1 MKFMGRPYR
10 NLVREVAYSQYAVR
24 DQNSVLGLLWSFLN
38 PLLMM
43 AVLFAYF
50 SLNAGREIQHYG
62 VFLLLG
68 MIHYTH
74 FSNSTSAAMN
84 VLTNMSQLTRH
95 TILPKE
101 VLVIGSVLAT
111 SVEFVVSML
120 VCAVLACFTGVP
132 ISWAMLG
139 LPLIV
144 VLQMLFVMWV
154 SLVLSAVRV
163 FVKDLSHIYQVLLR
177 LLFFATPIFYATA
190 FLGNRLALQLVRV
203 NPLARLIGLS
213 RDSVIQGQMLPLGV
227 FLALAAI
234 HAALLWGAFRWFKR
248 CEPSFAEY
256 A

>member
-1 MKFMGRPYR
+1 MKFMDKPYR

-50 SLNAGREIQHYG
+50 RLNAGRDVKHYA

-74 FSNSTSAAMN
+74 FSNSTSVAMN
-84 VLTNMSQLTRH
+84 VLTTMAQLTRH

-101 VLVIGSVLAT
+101 VLVIGSVLST
-111 SVEFVVSML
+111 SVEFLASLL
-120 VCAVLACFTGVP
+120 VCLALACLTGVP
-132 ISWAMLG
+132 PSWAMLG

-144 VLQMLFVMWV
+144 LLQLLFVMWV
-154 SLVLSAVRV
+154 SLLLSATQV
-163 FVKDLSHIYQVLLR
+163 FVKDLTHVYQVLLR
-177 LLFFATPIFYATA
+177 LLFIATPIFYSTA
-190 FLGNRLALQLVRV
+190 FLRNPLALQLVRF
-203 NPLARLIGLS
+203 NPLAGLIGLS
-213 RDSVIQGQMLPLGV
+213 RRSVIEGQMLSSQV
-227 FLALAAI
+227 FLMLAAI
-234 HAALLWGAFRWFKR
+234 HAVALWGAFRWFKR